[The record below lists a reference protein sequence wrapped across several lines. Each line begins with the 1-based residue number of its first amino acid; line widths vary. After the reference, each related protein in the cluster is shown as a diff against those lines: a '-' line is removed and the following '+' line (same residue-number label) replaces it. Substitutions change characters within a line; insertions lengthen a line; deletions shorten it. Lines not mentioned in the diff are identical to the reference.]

1 MTFHEIPV
9 KQVSGTTHLGMSLDC
24 ALKFKDHIYEKLAKA
39 RQGLGLMKLTK
50 KWLSHRV
57 LKVIYK
63 AFVRPNLDY
72 GDVVY
77 HCART
82 DKPSIFE
89 SESTWPLLKQ
99 VESVQYDA
107 AKIVTG
113 AWHGTNIEKLYKMLG
128 WESLNKRRIMRKLTI
143 LHETQLTKTPAYL
156 NDILSKQKH
165 TSTRLSSQLTF
176 REIVCKK
183 SVYKRSFFPST
194 ISDWNQLAIE
204 TRKSR
209 SKAIFKNRLLKEV
222 RPKKQSFFGLF
233 HNSQI
238 RYLTLLRMNLSPLN
252 AHRNQHK
259 FANVDPFCVDCGNTE
274 DTEHYLLKCK
284 NYTSSRATMFQ
295 NLKDSNIDV
304 SALPGR
310 TVLAMLLFGSA
321 DMTYDQ
327 NTKILKE
334 VTSFIKKTKRLDV
347 PLFPSFLNPPSPSYK
362 VSLIN

>member
-1 MTFHEIPV
+1 
-9 KQVSGTTHLGMSLDC
+9 
-24 ALKFKDHIYEKLAKA
+24 
-39 RQGLGLMKLTK
+39 
-50 KWLSHRV
+50 
-57 LKVIYK
+57 
-63 AFVRPNLDY
+63 
-72 GDVVY
+72 
-77 HCART
+77 
-82 DKPSIFE
+82 
-89 SESTWPLLKQ
+89 
-99 VESVQYDA
+99 
-107 AKIVTG
+107 
-113 AWHGTNIEKLYKMLG
+113 
-128 WESLNKRRIMRKLTI
+128 MRKLTI

-259 FANVDPFCVDCGNTE
+259 FANVDPFRVDCGNTE
-274 DTEHYLLKCK
+274 DTEHYLLKC
-284 NYTSSRATMFQ
+284 
-295 NLKDSNIDV
+295 
-304 SALPGR
+304 
-310 TVLAMLLFGSA
+310 
-321 DMTYDQ
+321 
-327 NTKILKE
+327 
-334 VTSFIKKTKRLDV
+334 
-347 PLFPSFLNPPSPSYK
+347 
-362 VSLIN
+362 